1 MPLPKLSTFDRPM
14 LARRAGLAA
23 TTLMLLVGAFLYG
36 GPLFAR
42 QAAAVPEERTLALFN
57 IHTKETLNVTFKRD
71 GRYIPS
77 AMSELN
83 RFLRDWRR
91 DAETRMDPELIDL
104 VWELGQEL
112 GATEP
117 IHVISGYR
125 SRETNEALRSAGRKV
140 ARRSQ
145 HINGKA
151 MDVYFPG
158 VDLETLRNS
167 ALVRQAGGV
176 GFYPRSGEH
185 GFVHVDT
192 GTVRHW
198 PRLGQQQLARIFREH
213 EEQNQHQP
221 RDERAPVYL
230 ADNGNGQDRRI
241 AEGRRSPQDT
251 DFPVPADK
259 PILLASTRPGAET
272 HPDAAL
278 EPTQVAAAVP
288 PPAAADASAPAR
300 ETATLAAAEPPT
312 AAVQPVTFTAVAAPA
327 DEPRRSLMF
336 FPLAI
341 MRNQRPD
348 TALALV
354 RQAAYVPPQPAQFQQ
369 IIPMRGSVS
378 EELTDEEEA
387 LIATLVPATQPP
399 RQLSS
404 SQLARLAGQ
413 KIDRDGKGPL
423 LLSQHAQPLSVSDG
437 KDGKLDAPDT
447 VIDLLGGEDD
457 AAAAPADL
465 EAIPVRLGLED
476 AIREPGDA
484 DGEQPLSVAE
494 GTRR

>member
-1 MPLPKLSTFDRPM
+1 
-14 LARRAGLAA
+14 
-23 TTLMLLVGAFLYG
+23 
-36 GPLFAR
+36 
-42 QAAAVPEERTLALFN
+42 
-57 IHTKETLNVTFKRD
+57 
-71 GRYIPS
+71 
-77 AMSELN
+77 
-83 RFLRDWRR
+83 
-91 DAETRMDPELIDL
+91 MDPELIDL

-112 GATEP
+112 GATQP
-117 IHVISGYR
+117 IQVISGYR
-125 SRETNEALRSAGRKV
+125 SQETNEALRSSGRKV

-158 VDLETLRNS
+158 VNLETLRNS

-176 GFYPRSGEH
+176 GYYPRSGEH

-213 EEQNQHQP
+213 KEQNQHQP

-230 ADNGNGQDRRI
+230 ADNGNGQDRQI

-251 DFPVPADK
+251 DFPLPADK
-259 PILLASTRPGAET
+259 PVLLASTRPGAET

-278 EPTQVAAAVP
+278 EPTQVATAE
-288 PPAAADASAPAR
+288 PPAPADDDTSAPAR
-300 ETATLAAAEPPT
+300 ETATLAAAVPPT
-312 AAVQPVTFTAVAAPA
+312 APVQPVTFTAVAALDEAAPV
-327 DEPRRSLMF
+327 DEPLRSLMF

-341 MRNQRPD
+341 MRNQQADAAP
-348 TALALV
+348 ALV

-404 SQLARLAGQ
+404 SQLARLAAQ

-447 VIDLLGGEDD
+447 VIDLLGGEDE

-465 EAIPVRLGLED
+465 QAIPVRLGLED
-476 AIREPGDA
+476 AIREPGDS

-494 GTRR
+494 GTTR